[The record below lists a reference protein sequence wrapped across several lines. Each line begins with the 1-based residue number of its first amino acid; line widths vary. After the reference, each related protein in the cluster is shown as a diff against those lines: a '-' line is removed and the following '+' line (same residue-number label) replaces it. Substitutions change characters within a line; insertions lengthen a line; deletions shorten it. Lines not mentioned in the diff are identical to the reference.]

1 MMIKK
6 RCLLGILLL
15 VAAISFVYAY
25 LTFLQEIDIIWAGGD
40 LATVEPVGSPAWA
53 KKPAGKQI
61 GTIETTDLFVVTPNA
76 NYAGDLQIRLDMTNA
91 GELEY
96 RFFKARTEVFDN
108 AGAQVGRTEFVT
120 LRNGAADFPLIYG
133 AGWTSPY
140 TVTITGG
147 SFYYVGTGAGLSPAF
162 YCQVSQ
168 W

>member
-6 RCLLGILLL
+6 RYLLGVLLL
-15 VAAISFVYAY
+15 VGAISFAHAY
-25 LTFLQEIDIIWAGGD
+25 LTFLQLIGVIGAGGD
-40 LATVEPVGSPAWA
+40 LATVEPIPNPAWGMT
-53 KKPAGKQI
+53 PAGGQV
-61 GTIETTDLFVVTPNA
+61 GTIETTDLFVVTPNP
-76 NYAGDLQIRLDMTNA
+76 NYAGDLRIRLDIVNA

-96 RFFKARTEVFDN
+96 RYFKARAEVFADD
-108 AGAQVGRTEFVT
+108 GSRVGRAEFVT
-120 LRNGAADFPLIYG
+120 LRNGSADFDLPLSG
-133 AGWTSPY
+133 SLAY

>member
-1 MMIKK
+1 MKK
-6 RCLLGILLL
+6 RCLLGLLLL

-25 LTFLQEIDIIWAGGD
+25 LTFLQEINIVGAGGD
-40 LATVEPVGSPAWA
+40 LAAVEAVGSPAWGMT
-53 KKPAGKQI
+53 PAGGQI
-61 GTIETTDLFVVTPNA
+61 GSIERTDLFVVTPNA

-96 RFFKARTEVFDN
+96 RFFKARTEVFASD
-108 AGAQVGRTEFVT
+108 GARVGRAEFVT